1 MRSKQYPYNVNVLRK
16 RVNLLSEGRQTFPG
30 ERVNFFRMGKQ
41 MLKKRAQKESTLFRK
56 RQFATQQH
64 YNATTFRKCICNNI
78 NSVYILNIIY
88 YYYNI

>member
-16 RVNLLSEGRQTFPG
+16 KVNLLSEGRQTFPG

-56 RQFATQQH
+56 RHRETEFNSSVVQFIQFIQKGKNNKTSLLLH
-64 YNATTFRKCICNNI
+64 YN
-78 NSVYILNIIY
+78 
-88 YYYNI
+88 